1 MSPAGRVR
9 EQIAADVRGMYAYAC
24 RFPLVM
30 IDVTRQVLLA
40 IAPGGRAQP
49 RRLRRARCGD
59 RARP

>member
-1 MSPAGRVR
+1 MSPAGQIRA
-9 EQIAADVRGMYAYAC
+9 QIAYVRGRYAYAY

-49 RRLRRARCGD
+49 GRLSRARCGD
-59 RARP
+59 RARL